1 MNLITKPKKRKS
13 PWAVLIAIVLA
24 MIIGSWTGTTGGLW
38 GVTFYSIYDL
48 LGKLFL
54 NALTLIV
61 VPLVSASII
70 TGVARIGGESN
81 MGRLGIKMFSFYIL
95 TSLLAILIG
104 LFLVNTLMP
113 GKGFPFDTSNLT
125 DQAQIA
131 QLKQHLSTGEAH
143 SFTDLILQ
151 IIPSNVIQT
160 FGEAKMLGLIFFSFI
175 FGFAISKIESAA
187 SSFLYQFSDA
197 IFKAMI
203 FITHLVMKVLPLGV
217 FCLVAKVF
225 AETGIKSLGNL
236 TIFFFTVLCGLAIFM
251 FVVLPLLLKFIARVN
266 PINHFRAMMPALIT
280 AFSTSSSAA
289 SLPITLDCV
298 EKRAGVSNRIS
309 SIVIPLG
316 TSINLSGSA
325 LYECVAAMF
334 VIQAYGI
341 DLSFGS
347 QLVFLFTTLLT
358 SMGVAGI
365 PSGSLVAI
373 IVILKAMGIPVEGI
387 GLFIAV
393 DRILD
398 MCRTTTN
405 VFSDSVCA
413 VLVAATEGEKNL
425 LQKKKF
431 TEEE

>member
-1 MNLITKPKKRKS
+1 MFKFKKKKS
-13 PWAVLIAIVLA
+13 PWAVLLAIVLA
-24 MIIGSWTGTTGGLW
+24 MIIGSWTGTKTGLW
-38 GVTFYSIYDL
+38 GVTFYSVYDL
-48 LGKLFL
+48 FGKLFL

-61 VPLVSASII
+61 VPLVSASIV
-70 TGVARIGGESN
+70 TGVARIGGEKN

-104 LFLVNTLMP
+104 LFLVNTLDP
-113 GKGFPFDTSNLT
+113 GKGFPFDTTNIT

-131 QLKQHLSTGEAH
+131 QLKEHLSQGEAH
-143 SFTDLILQ
+143 SFTDLILEV
-151 IIPSNVIQT
+151 IPSNIIVT
-160 FGEAKMLGLIFFSFI
+160 FSGSKMLGLIFFSFL
-175 FGFAISKIESAA
+175 FGYAISRIESVA
-187 SSFLYQFSDA
+187 SSFLFQFWDA

-203 FITHLVMKVLPLGV
+203 VVTHLIMKVLPLGV

-236 TIFFFTVLCGLAIFM
+236 SLFFFTVLLGLALFM
-251 FVVLPLLLKFIARVN
+251 FVALPLLLKFVARVN

-289 SLPITLDCV
+289 SLPVTLDCV

-309 SIVIPLG
+309 SLVLPLG

-373 IVILKAMGIPVEGI
+373 IVILKAMGIPIEGI

-413 VLVAATEGEKNL
+413 VLVASTEGEKDL
-425 LQKKKF
+425 LKKTKF
-431 TEEE
+431 TDED